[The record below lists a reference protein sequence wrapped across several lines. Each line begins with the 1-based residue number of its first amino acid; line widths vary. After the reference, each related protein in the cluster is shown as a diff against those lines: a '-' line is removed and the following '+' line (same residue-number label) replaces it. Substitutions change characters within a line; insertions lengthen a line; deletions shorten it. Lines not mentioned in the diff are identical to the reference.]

1 MTDSA
6 QAEKLAEVKA
16 RAVKA
21 EPVKR
26 KHPIVADGCEVYFNG
41 MRFRAGD
48 EMRSLP
54 EEFKTQLL
62 GDKKLVG

>member
-1 MTDSA
+1 MTDSS
-6 QAEKLAEVKA
+6 QPETPAESKP
-16 RAVKA
+16 RAKK
-21 EPVKR
+21 EEQPKR

-54 EEFKTQLL
+54 EELKAELL
-62 GDKKLVG
+62 QSKRIV